1 MTSASGLQGATID
14 ALCHLGR
21 VSRAGY
27 YRWLVEAAPAQTD
40 IALRHCIQLLA
51 LANKHYGYRRI
62 TVELRR
68 QGYVVNTKRVLRLM
82 REDNLLVLR
91 RKSFV
96 PQTTDSGHVFP
107 IAPNLIRELVPT
119 GLDQIWVADITY
131 VRLQQAFIYLAV
143 VLNAFSRK
151 VVGWALEDHL
161 RAELAIAALD
171 MALAARKPRPNS
183 LIHHSD
189 RGIQYASVDYVR
201 RLRTFAIHPSMSA
214 PGNPYHNAKAE
225 SFMKTLKQ
233 EQINAATYTTLEH
246 ARSEIGIFIEE
257 IYNRKRLHSSIGYRP
272 PDEFEQT
279 LTRSS
284 DLVKIHP
291 QNPVTQI

>member
-1 MTSASGLQGATID
+1 M
-14 ALCHLGR
+14 CRLGR

-107 IAPNLIRELVPT
+107 IALNLIRELVPT
-119 GLDQIWVADITY
+119 GLDQIWVTDITY
-131 VRLQQAFIYLAV
+131 VRLQQVFIYLAV
-143 VLNAFSRK
+143 VLDAFSRK

-189 RGIQYASVDYVR
+189 RGEDVVATLERACRSVGYP
-201 RLRTFAIHPSMSA
+201 RTIRVDQGSEFISRDLDLWAYQRGVELDFSR
-214 PGNPYHNAKAE
+214 PGKPTDNAFIE
-225 SFMKTLKQ
+225 SFNGKF
-233 EQINAATYTTLEH
+233 
-246 ARSEIGIFIEE
+246 RSECLNAHWFLTLDDARLKMEEWRKDYNTVRPHSAIGNKPPISLT
-257 IYNRKRLHSSIGYRP
+257 KGSSAASA
-272 PDEFEQT
+272 
-279 LTRSS
+279 L
-284 DLVKIHP
+284 
-291 QNPVTQI
+291 